1 MELGRKKVSTETL
14 RSQRPGEPSE
24 FGIYS
29 CMSMELVLV
38 VVIIFLTENGE
49 KGDVGEVSESARPG
63 DKPEAGFTRS
73 GLGTTTAPWGIG
85 QGQLVL

>member
-1 MELGRKKVSTETL
+1 MELGRKKASTETL

-49 KGDVGEVSESARPG
+49 KGDVGGVS
-63 DKPEAGFTRS
+63 
-73 GLGTTTAPWGIG
+73 
-85 QGQLVL
+85 Q